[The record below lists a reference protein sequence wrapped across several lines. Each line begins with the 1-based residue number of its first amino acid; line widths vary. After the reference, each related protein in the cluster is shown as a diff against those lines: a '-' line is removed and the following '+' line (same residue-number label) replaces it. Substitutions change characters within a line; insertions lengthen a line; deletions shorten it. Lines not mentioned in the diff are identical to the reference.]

1 MKIKS
6 LKINGFGKIKDKE
19 IDLVDG
25 INIVYGENESGKST
39 ILKFIIGM
47 LYGSSKNKRG
57 KDISDFEKFIPWN
70 IENFSGKMKYDL
82 DSGEEFEIYREFK
95 KKNPKIFNEK
105 LEDIS
110 KSFKQDKAKGIEF
123 IEEQVGID
131 EDTFINTAIIEQTES
146 KLSQSSQ
153 SSIVQKLSNQLS
165 TGDDSIS
172 FKKII
177 DKINK
182 SQNEKVGTSKTS
194 QRPINIVEEKI
205 KILEKRRSELEK
217 IEDEI
222 KNSEKQDNQIIYDIK
237 NEEIKIELL
246 KKCKSK
252 LEENRLKNA
261 ELNFNKNLENEYNEK
276 IEELNKKILEDK
288 KQVSIN
294 KKMKKVYI
302 VDIVLILVSIVLFIL
317 KKNIVALGILGLA
330 IILTFVCFLLI
341 KQKEKN
347 TQNIIKNKEKEIEIL
362 NNNKDKKIEEIEQK
376 NSKIEEDLL
385 KDKKKLIDE
394 YNDRLDFNFL
404 ENAIS
409 MNYDEILV
417 SIENKEKLL
426 NDLKIKEKL
435 NKIELEKNAEKIEEK
450 MKIEEQLENAY
461 IEKED
466 LEILNNNYN
475 IAKECL
481 NEAYLK
487 MKNSISPKFQEDLS
501 YTIKEISDGKY
512 NKIKF
517 DDENGLTVENENGDY
532 IPAER
537 LSIGT
542 IDQMYLSLRLSAL
555 KQISKE
561 NIPIILD
568 EAFAYYDD
576 ERLKN
581 ILLYLEN
588 LENQI
593 IIFTCTK
600 RESQI
605 LENLN
610 INYNIIKL

>member
-19 IDLVDG
+19 IDLKDG

-47 LYGSSKNKRG
+47 LYGSSNNKRG
-57 KDISDFEKFIPWN
+57 KDISDFEKFTPWN

-110 KSFKQDKAKGIEF
+110 KSFKQDKTKGIEF
-123 IEEQVGID
+123 VEEQVGID

-153 SSIVQKLSNQLS
+153 SSIVQKMSNQLS

-182 SQNEKVGTSKTS
+182 SQNERVGTSKTS

-205 KILEKRRSELEK
+205 KILEKRKNELDK

-222 KNSEKQDNQIIYDIK
+222 RNSEKQDNQIIYDIK

-246 KKCKSK
+246 KKCKLK

-276 IEELNKKILEDK
+276 IEELNKKIIEDK

-302 VDIVLILVSIVLFIL
+302 VDFILILFSIVLFML
-317 KKNIVALGILGLA
+317 KKNIFAFGIMGLA
-330 IILTFVCFLLI
+330 VVLTFISFLVI
-341 KQKEKN
+341 KRKEKN
-347 TQNIIKNKEKEIEIL
+347 IEIVIKSKEKEIEIL

-376 NSKIEEDLL
+376 NSKIEEGLL

-394 YNDRLDFNFL
+394 YNNRLDFNFL

-435 NKIELEKNAEKIEEK
+435 NKIESEKNAEKIEEK
-450 MKIEEQLENAY
+450 TKIEEQLENAY
-461 IEKED
+461 IEKEE

-481 NEAYLK
+481 NEAYSK

-501 YTIKEISDGKY
+501 YTIKEISGGKY

-542 IDQMYLSLRLSAL
+542 IDQMHLSLRLSAL

-568 EAFAYYDD
+568 EAFAYYVD

-581 ILLYLEN
+581 ILLYLEKQ
-588 LENQI
+588 ENQI

-605 LENLN
+605 LDNLN
-610 INYNIIKL
+610 IRYNEIKL

>member
-19 IDLVDG
+19 IDLKDG
-25 INIVYGENESGKST
+25 INIIYGENESGKST

-57 KDISDFEKFIPWN
+57 KDISDFEKFTPWN
-70 IENFSGKMKYDL
+70 IENFSGKLKYNL
-82 DSGEEFEIYREFK
+82 DSGESFEIYREFK
-95 KKNPKIFNEK
+95 KKNPKIFNEQ

-110 KSFKQDKAKGIEF
+110 KSFKQDKTKGIEF
-123 IEEQVGID
+123 IEEQTGID
-131 EDTFINTAIIEQTES
+131 EDTFVNTAIIEQTES

-153 SSIVQKLSNQLS
+153 SSIVQKMSNQLS
-165 TGDDSIS
+165 TGDDSKS

-205 KILEKRRSELEK
+205 KILEKRKSELEK
-217 IEDEI
+217 IEEEI
-222 KNSEKQDNQIIYDIK
+222 KNSEKQDNQIVYDIR
-237 NEEIKIELL
+237 NEETKIELL

-276 IEELNKKILEDK
+276 IEELNKKISENK

-302 VDIVLILVSIVLFIL
+302 IDIILVLISIVLFIFS
-317 KKNIVALGILGLA
+317 KVIFALGIIAIALLLTIVSFA
-330 IILTFVCFLLI
+330 II
-341 KQKEKN
+341 KKKEKDIK
-347 TQNIIKNKEKEIEIL
+347 NIIKSKEKEIEIL
-362 NNNKDKKIEEIEQK
+362 NDSKEKKIEEIEEK
-376 NSKIEEDLL
+376 NSKIENDLL
-385 KDKKKLIDE
+385 KDKNKLVDE
-394 YNDRLDFNFL
+394 YNDRLDYNFL

-409 MNYDEILV
+409 MNYDEILLA
-417 SIENKEKLL
+417 IENKEKLL

-435 NKIELEKNAEKIEEK
+435 SKIEAEKSFEKLEEKN
-450 MKIEEQLENAY
+450 KIEEQLENAY
-461 IEKED
+461 IEKKD

-475 IAKECL
+475 IAKECI

-487 MKNSISPKFQEDLS
+487 MKNSISPIFQEDLS
-501 YTIKEISDGKY
+501 NTIKEISNGKY
-512 NKIKF
+512 TKIKF
-517 DDENGLTVENENGDY
+517 DDENGLTIENENGNY
-532 IPAER
+532 ISADL

-542 IDQMYLSLRLSAL
+542 IDQMHLSLRLSAL
-555 KQISKE
+555 KQVSKE

-568 EAFAYYDD
+568 ESFAYYDD
-576 ERLKN
+576 QRLEN
-581 ILLYLEN
+581 ILLFLEKQD
-588 LENQI
+588 NQK

-600 RESQI
+600 REEKI
-605 LENLN
+605 LNNLN
-610 INYNIIKL
+610 IKYNMIKL

>member
-19 IDLVDG
+19 IDLKDG

-39 ILKFIIGM
+39 VLKFIIGM

-57 KDISDFEKFIPWN
+57 KDISDFEKFTPWN
-70 IENFSGKMKYDL
+70 IENFSGKLKYDL
-82 DSGEEFEIYREFK
+82 DNGEEFEVYREFK

-110 KSFKQDKAKGIEF
+110 KSFKQDKTKGIEF
-123 IEEQVGID
+123 TQEQIRID
-131 EDTFINTAIIEQTES
+131 EETFINTAIIEQTES
-146 KLSQSSQ
+146 RISKNSQSG
-153 SSIVQKLSNQLS
+153 IVQKMSNQLS
-165 TGDDSIS
+165 TGDDSKS

-205 KILEKRRSELEK
+205 KILEKRKNELEK

-222 KNSEKQDNQIIYDIK
+222 KNLEKQDNQISYDVK
-237 NEEIKIELL
+237 NEKIKIELL
-246 KKCKSK
+246 KKCKVK
-252 LEENRLKNA
+252 LEENRFKNA
-261 ELNFNKNLENEYNEK
+261 EINFNKNLENEYNEK

-294 KKMKKVYI
+294 KKMKKIYI
-302 VDIVLILVSIVLFIL
+302 IDFIL
-317 KKNIVALGILGLA
+317 ALISIILFVLNKIIFAAGIIIIGILLTVISFA
-330 IILTFVCFLLI
+330 II
-341 KQKEKN
+341 KKKEKN
-347 TQNIIKNKEKEIEIL
+347 IQIIIKSKEKEIEIL
-362 NNNKDKKIEEIEQK
+362 NNNKDKKIEEIEEK
-376 NSKIEEDLL
+376 NNKIEKDLKL
-385 KDKKKLIDE
+385 EKEKLINE
-394 YNDRLDFNFL
+394 YNDRLDYNFL
-404 ENAIS
+404 ENAIL

-417 SIENKEKLL
+417 AIENKEKLL
-426 NDLKIKEKL
+426 NDLILKEKL
-435 NKIELEKNAEKIEEK
+435 NKIEYQKFEEK
-450 MKIEEQLENAY
+450 LEEKTKTEEQLENAY
-461 IEKED
+461 TEKEE

-475 IAKECL
+475 LVKECI

-487 MKNSISPKFQEDLS
+487 MKSSISPKFQEDLS
-501 YTIKEISDGKY
+501 NTIKEISNGKY
-512 NKIKF
+512 NKVKF
-517 DDENGLTVENENGDY
+517 DDENGLTIENENGDY
-532 IPAER
+532 ISADL

-568 EAFAYYDD
+568 EAFAYYDE

-581 ILLYLEN
+581 ILLYLEKQ
-588 LENQI
+588 ENQI

-600 RESQI
+600 REEEI
-605 LENLN
+605 LNNLN
-610 INYNIIKL
+610 INYNKIIL